1 MVTFYADN
9 SLGAVIPSACT
20 LFWKKQSKYAVTL
33 VPLLS
38 SIASIGT
45 WIGVAYKRSG
55 VVSIASLSDF
65 IPTVAGNMLALL
77 APVVLTPLIT
87 YIKPE
92 DYDFEKFKELKQV
105 DDTGF
110 ATDIKDGNLP
120 IKSAVERTEEELQN
134 HEAIE
139 KQLLN
144 ARNIALGLAL
154 FIAISMTILWPIPMY
169 ASSYV
174 FSKIFFTGWIVVTFI
189 WAFFGAITITCVPLW
204 ESRKDILL
212 FFRLVLGGQRSIRD
226 DSSRVKA

>member
-1 MVTFYADN
+1 M
-9 SLGAVIPSACT
+9 
-20 LFWKKQSKYAVTL
+20 TL

-45 WIGVAYKRSG
+45 WIGVAYQRSG
-55 VVSIASLSDF
+55 VISIATLSDF

-105 DDTGF
+105 DDTAF
-110 ATDIKDGNLP
+110 AIDIKDGNP
-120 IKSAVERTEEELQN
+120 AIKSAVERTEAELQN

-139 KQLLN
+139 RQLLK

-169 ASSYV
+169 GSSYV
-174 FSKIFFTGWIVVTFI
+174 FSKNFFTGWIVVTFI

-212 FFRLVLGGQRSIRD
+212 FFRSVFKGQRIVYNDVDRTRGAD
-226 DSSRVKA
+226 KVVRTGVM